1 MQIFLDSANE
11 KELTHWLAEGVVD
24 GVTTNPSILLKD
36 GARDLESVARR
47 LAALLGHRPLSVE
60 VTATESD
67 QMIEQGRTFARW
79 ASNIVV
85 KIPIITQDGESC
97 LKAICSL
104 SRAGIPV
111 NATAI
116 LSFNQA
122 ILAAKAGACYV
133 SVFAG
138 RVADEGHD
146 PAQLIAGVREWL
158 RRWESQARVLV
169 GSIRSVIDVQRAAEA
184 GADIITIPPAM
195 LPKMVD
201 HKYSRETV
209 RQFNEDA
216 ARAFIAA
223 AAAAASAG
231 Q

>member
-1 MQIFLDSANE
+1 MQIFLDSADE

-36 GARDLESVARR
+36 GAGDLESVARR

-60 VTATESD
+60 VTATQPG
-67 QMIEQGRTFARW
+67 QMIEQGRAFARW

-85 KIPIITQDGESC
+85 KIPIVTEDGDSC
-97 LKAICSL
+97 LKAIYAL

-122 ILAAKAGACYV
+122 LLAAKAGACYV

-146 PAQLIAGVREWL
+146 PAQLISALQQWL

-169 GSIRSVIDVQRAAEA
+169 GSIRSVMDVQRAAEA

-209 RQFNEDA
+209 RQFNQDA
-216 ARAFIAA
+216 ARAFTAA
-223 AAAAASAG
+223 AAARAG

>member
-1 MQIFLDSANE
+1 MQIFLDSADE

-36 GARDLESVARR
+36 GASDLETVARR

-60 VTATESD
+60 VTATEPA
-67 QMIEQGRTFARW
+67 QMIEQGRAFARW
-79 ASNIVV
+79 ASNVVV
-85 KIPIITQDGESC
+85 KIPIVTQDGDSC
-97 LKAICSL
+97 LKAIYAL

-122 ILAAKAGACYV
+122 VLAAKAGACYV

-146 PAQLIAGVREWL
+146 PAQLIAGLQQWL

-169 GSIRSVIDVQRAAEA
+169 GSIRSVMDVQRAAEA

-216 ARAFIAA
+216 ARAFTAA
-223 AAAAASAG
+223 AAARAG

>member
-1 MQIFLDSANE
+1 MQIFLDSADE

-36 GARDLESVARR
+36 GASDLETVARR
-47 LAALLGHRPLSVE
+47 FAALLGHRPLSVE
-60 VTATESD
+60 VTATEPV
-67 QMIEQGRTFARW
+67 QMIEQGRAFARW
-79 ASNIVV
+79 ASNVVV
-85 KIPIITQDGESC
+85 KIPIVTQDGDSC
-97 LKAICSL
+97 LKAIYAL

-122 ILAAKAGACYV
+122 VLAAKAGACYV

-146 PAQLIAGVREWL
+146 PAQLIAGLQQWL

-169 GSIRSVIDVQRAAEA
+169 GSIRSVMDVQRAAEA

-216 ARAFIAA
+216 TRAFTAA
-223 AAAAASAG
+223 AAARAG

>member
-1 MQIFLDSANE
+1 MQIFLDSADE

-36 GARDLESVARR
+36 GASDLESMARR

-60 VTATESD
+60 VTASEPG
-67 QMIEQGRTFARW
+67 QMIEQGRAFARW
-79 ASNIVV
+79 ASNVVV
-85 KIPIITQDGESC
+85 KIPIVTQDGDSC
-97 LKAICSL
+97 LRAIYAL

-122 ILAAKAGACYV
+122 VLAAKAGACYV

-146 PAQLIAGVREWL
+146 PAQLIAGLQQWL

-169 GSIRSVIDVQRAAEA
+169 ASIRSVMDVQRAAEA

-209 RQFNEDA
+209 RQFNADA
-216 ARAFIAA
+216 ARAFTA
-223 AAAAASAG
+223 
-231 Q
+231 

>member
-1 MQIFLDSANE
+1 MQIFLDSADE

-36 GARDLESVARR
+36 GAGELESTTRR
-47 LAALLGHRPLSVE
+47 LAALLGHRPLSIE
-60 VTATESD
+60 VTATAPE
-67 QMIEQGRTFARW
+67 QMIAQGRTFSRW
-79 ASNIVV
+79 AANVVV
-85 KIPIITQDGESC
+85 KIPIVTQEGDSC
-97 LKAICSL
+97 LKVIYAL

-122 ILAAKAGACYV
+122 VLAAKAGATYV

-146 PAQLIAGVREWL
+146 PAQLISGLQQWL

-169 GSIRSVIDVQRAAEA
+169 GSVRSVMDVQRAAEA
-184 GADIITIPPAM
+184 GADIITIPPAL

-209 RQFNEDA
+209 RQFNQDA
-216 ARAFIAA
+216 ARAATAVAA
-223 AAAAASAG
+223 RAG

>member
-1 MQIFLDSANE
+1 MQIFLDSAEE

-36 GARDLESVARR
+36 GASDLETVARR

-60 VTATESD
+60 VTATEPG
-67 QMIEQGRTFARW
+67 QMIEQGRGFARW

-85 KIPIITQDGESC
+85 KIPIVTQEGESC
-97 LKAICSL
+97 LRAIYAL
-104 SRAGIPV
+104 RRAGIPV

-122 ILAAKAGACYV
+122 VLAAKAGACYV

-146 PAQLIAGVREWL
+146 PAQLIGGLQQWL

-169 GSIRSVIDVQRAAEA
+169 GSIRSVMDVQRAAEA

-209 RQFNEDA
+209 RQFNQDA
-216 ARAFIAA
+216 ARAFTAA
-223 AAAAASAG
+223 AAARAG

>member
-1 MQIFLDSANE
+1 MQIFLDSADE

-36 GARDLESVARR
+36 GASDLETVARR
-47 LAALLGHRPLSVE
+47 LAALLGHRPVSVE
-60 VTATESD
+60 VTATEPE
-67 QMIEQGRTFARW
+67 QMIEQGRSFARW

-85 KIPIITQDGESC
+85 KIPIVTQDGDSC
-97 LKAICSL
+97 LKAIYTL

-122 ILAAKAGACYV
+122 VLAAKAGACYV

-146 PAQLIAGVREWL
+146 PSQLIAGLQQWL
-158 RRWESQARVLV
+158 RRWESQARELDNN
-169 GSIRSVIDVQRAAEA
+169 RSRFFLA
-184 GADIITIPPAM
+184 GADAVN
-195 LPKMVD
+195 LRGEFFEARLARRALAVA
-201 HKYSRETV
+201 
-209 RQFNEDA
+209 QA
-216 ARAFIAA
+216 ATL
-223 AAAAASAG
+223 SACFYLSY
-231 Q
+231 

>member
-1 MQIFLDSANE
+1 MQIFLDSADE
-11 KELTHWLAEGVVD
+11 KELTRWLAEGVVD

-47 LAALLGHRPLSVE
+47 LAAQLGHRPLSIE
-60 VTATESD
+60 VTATEPE
-67 QMIEQGRTFARW
+67 QMIEQGRLFARW
-79 ASNIVV
+79 ASNVVV
-85 KIPIITQDGESC
+85 KIPIVTQDGESC
-97 LKAICSL
+97 LKAIYAL

-122 ILAAKAGACYV
+122 VLAAKAGACYV

-146 PAQLIAGVREWL
+146 PAQLIAGVHEWL

-169 GSIRSVIDVQRAAEA
+169 GSIRSVMDVQRAAEA
-184 GADIITIPPAM
+184 GADIVTVPPAM

-209 RQFNEDA
+209 RQFNQDA
-216 ARAFIAA
+216 ARAFAMAA
-223 AAAAASAG
+223 AMRAG

>member
-1 MQIFLDSANE
+1 MQIFLDSADE
-11 KELTHWLAEGVVD
+11 KELTHWLGEGVVD

-36 GARDLESVARR
+36 GASDLETVARR

-60 VTATESD
+60 VTATEPG
-67 QMIEQGRTFARW
+67 QMIEQGRSFARW

-85 KIPIITQDGESC
+85 KIPIVTQDGASC
-97 LKAICSL
+97 LRAIYAL

-122 ILAAKAGACYV
+122 VLAAKAGACYV

-146 PAQLIAGVREWL
+146 PAQLIAGLQQWL

-169 GSIRSVIDVQRAAEA
+169 GSIRSVMDVQRAAEA

-209 RQFNEDA
+209 RQFNQDA
-216 ARAFIAA
+216 TRAFTAA
-223 AAAAASAG
+223 AAARAG

>member
-1 MQIFLDSANE
+1 MQIFLDSADE

-36 GARDLESVARR
+36 GASDLETVARR

-60 VTATESD
+60 VTATEPA
-67 QMIEQGRTFARW
+67 QMIEQGRAFARW
-79 ASNIVV
+79 ASNVVV
-85 KIPIITQDGESC
+85 KIPIVTQDGDSC
-97 LKAICSL
+97 LKAIYAL

-122 ILAAKAGACYV
+122 VLAAKAGACYV

-146 PAQLIAGVREWL
+146 PAQLIAGLQQWL

-169 GSIRSVIDVQRAAEA
+169 GSIRSVMDVQRAAEA

-216 ARAFIAA
+216 TRAFTAA
-223 AAAAASAG
+223 AAARAG

>member
-1 MQIFLDSANE
+1 MQIFLDSADE

-36 GARDLESVARR
+36 GASDLETVARR

-60 VTATESD
+60 VTATTPA
-67 QMIEQGRTFARW
+67 QMIEQGRAFARW
-79 ASNIVV
+79 ASNVVV
-85 KIPIITQDGESC
+85 KIPIVTQDGDSC
-97 LKAICSL
+97 LRAIYAL

-122 ILAAKAGACYV
+122 VLAAKAGACYV

-146 PAQLIAGVREWL
+146 PALLIAGLQQWL

-169 GSIRSVIDVQRAAEA
+169 GSIRSVMDVQRAAEA

-216 ARAFIAA
+216 ARAFTAA
-223 AAAAASAG
+223 AAARAG

>member
-1 MQIFLDSANE
+1 
-11 KELTHWLAEGVVD
+11 
-24 GVTTNPSILLKD
+24 
-36 GARDLESVARR
+36 
-47 LAALLGHRPLSVE
+47 
-60 VTATESD
+60 
-67 QMIEQGRTFARW
+67 MIEQGRAFARW
-79 ASNIVV
+79 ASNVVV
-85 KIPIITQDGESC
+85 KIPIVTQDGGSC
-97 LKAICSL
+97 LKAIYAL

-122 ILAAKAGACYV
+122 VLAAKAGACYV

-146 PAQLIAGVREWL
+146 PAQLIAGLQQWL

-169 GSIRSVIDVQRAAEA
+169 GSIRSVMDVQRAAEA

-216 ARAFIAA
+216 ARAFTAA
-223 AAAAASAG
+223 AAARAG